1 MICKFLQVHKL
12 IYNHIDPVG
21 EESSTLEGLQFDL
34 ATIKL
39 ATDNFSNQTE
49 IGKGGFGEVY
59 KVRKVL

>member
-1 MICKFLQVHKL
+1 LICKLHVHKI
-12 IYNHIDPVG
+12 IYKHVDTVG
-21 EESSTLEGLQFDL
+21 EESSILEGLQFDL

-39 ATDNFSNQTE
+39 ATDHFSNESE